1 MKRKAFFG
9 TCLACIAGFVASL
22 FGASS
27 VSHGGWSGVEFH
39 EYSTPESG
47 GPWLGWLDRGGECIG
62 FLHEDGS
69 YFVLVDSEDAPQL
82 ADL

>member
-1 MKRKAFFG
+1 MNRKTFFG
-9 TCLACIAGFVASL
+9 MCLACVTGFFASL

-27 VSHGGWSGVEFH
+27 LSHGGWTGVGFH

-47 GPWLGWLDRGGECIG
+47 GPWLGWVDRGGECSG

-69 YFVLVDSEDAPQL
+69 YIAM
-82 ADL
+82 ADLG

>member
-1 MKRKAFFG
+1 MNRKTFFG
-9 TCLACIAGFVASL
+9 AGLACVTGLFASL
-22 FGASS
+22 FGACSLC
-27 VSHGGWSGVEFH
+27 HGGWTGVEFH

-69 YFVLVDSEDAPQL
+69 YIAM
-82 ADL
+82 ADLG